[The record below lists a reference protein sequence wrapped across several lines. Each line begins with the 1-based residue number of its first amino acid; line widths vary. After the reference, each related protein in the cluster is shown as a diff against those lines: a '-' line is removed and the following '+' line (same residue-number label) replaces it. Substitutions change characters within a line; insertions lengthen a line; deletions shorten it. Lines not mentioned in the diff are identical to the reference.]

1 MQRVRMPSC
10 KAAPANRW
18 FEERRD
24 FHVRS
29 FYSGCHAAYTAFVS
43 LQQETRQGPKLDPQ
57 TNRAGDMA
65 ALLGALRQL
74 RQQCRLLFQA
84 SAEPAGLELEWVMA
98 ALCHEAAKLKENS
111 ILKREYSPPKSA
123 AGRGQ
128 GRLSR
133 EAFMAGI
140 VAEILGQRANL
151 SALFDQANAL
161 LRLLLPG
168 QAHNTLLLRLLL
180 EESALSQDL
189 WGASTT
195 QIFAE
200 LFPDQPAAAYL
211 LAAKSYF
218 NGQWLSD
225 SLAAY
230 ETALTLNP
238 DLEEA
243 RRRIFL
249 IRAMIRDGRKSMA
262 P

>member
-1 MQRVRMPSC
+1 VQRVRIPSC

-24 FHVRS
+24 FHSRS
-29 FYSGCHAAYTAFVS
+29 FYSGCHAAYTAFTS
-43 LQQETRQGPKLDPQ
+43 LQQDVRQGCKIDP
-57 TNRAGDMA
+57 AGDMA
-65 ALLGALRQL
+65 AFLGALRQL
-74 RQQCRLLFQA
+74 RQQCRLLFQE
-84 SAEPAGLELEWVMA
+84 SAEPDGLELEWVMA
-98 ALCHEAAKLKENS
+98 ALCHEAAKLKENI
-111 ILKREYSPPKSA
+111 ILNREYSPSTPA
-123 AGRGQ
+123 AARGHV
-128 GRLSR
+128 RLSR
-133 EAFMAGI
+133 EAFMEGI
-140 VAEILGQRANL
+140 AAEIPGQLENL
-151 SALFDQANAL
+151 TILFDQANSL

-200 LFPDQPAAAYL
+200 LFPDQPEAAYL

-218 NGQWLSD
+218 NGQWLCD
-225 SLAAY
+225 SLADY
-230 ETALTLNP
+230 NTALTLNP

-243 RRRIFL
+243 RRRTFL
-249 IRAMIRDGRKSMA
+249 IRAMIRDGRKFIE

>member
-1 MQRVRMPSC
+1 MQSG

-18 FEERRD
+18 FAERRD

-29 FYSGCHAAYTAFVS
+29 FYSGCHAAYTAFTA
-43 LQQETRQGPKLDPQ
+43 LQQEAHQGAKIDP
-57 TNRAGDMA
+57 AGEMA

-74 RQQCRLLFQA
+74 RQQCRLLFKE
-84 SAEPAGLELEWVMA
+84 SSEPDGLELEWVMT
-98 ALCHEAAKLKENS
+98 ALFHEAVKLQENVT
-111 ILKREYSPPKSA
+111 LDRDNSPARPA
-123 AGRGQ
+123 AGRGHE
-128 GRLSR
+128 RLSR
-133 EAFMAGI
+133 ELFMEGI
-140 VAEILGQRANL
+140 VAEIPGQMANL
-151 SALFDQANAL
+151 TILFDQANSL

-180 EESALSQDL
+180 EEGALSEDL
-189 WGASTT
+189 WGVSAT

-200 LFPDQPAAAYL
+200 LFPDQPEAAYL

-230 ETALTLNP
+230 ETALALNP

-243 RRRIFL
+243 RRRTFL
-249 IRAMIRDGRKSMA
+249 IRAMIRDGRKFMA
-262 P
+262 T